1 METKET
7 ANLLR
12 NLAQQYNT
20 KDFIQNDPVQFPH
33 RYTDKRDI
41 EISAIISS
49 WIAYGNRKQIILTL
63 NRLHTEF
70 YDSPYCYIR
79 NRRYVAHRH
88 NEQCLYRFYIYK
100 DFYQL
105 CETLYCI
112 YISKQYPSMEDK
124 LLSIQKEYTS
134 CISLLEALI
143 SLFPNQKGIPLN
155 TTSACKRL
163 CLLLRWLIRKDSIV
177 DLGIWNLLPQSELLI
192 PLDTHVFRMAKELN
206 LTNRKQAD
214 MKTAVEISNK
224 LKKVFPDDPTLGDF
238 ALFGYGIDHK

>member
-7 ANLLR
+7 SELLR

-41 EISAIISS
+41 EISALISS
-49 WIAYGNRKQIILTL
+49 WMAYGNRKQIILML
-63 NRLHTEF
+63 NQLHAEF
-70 YDSPYCYIR
+70 YDSPYLYIR
-79 NRRYVAHRH
+79 SRRYVPHRN
-88 NEQCLYRFYIYK
+88 NEQCLYRFYTYK

-105 CETLYCI
+105 CNTLYYI
-112 YISKQYPSMEDK
+112 YIRNQYPSLEDK
-124 LLSIQKEYTS
+124 LLSMQKEYTS
-134 CISLLEALI
+134 CLSLLRAII
-143 SLFPNQKGIPLN
+143 SLFPDQNGIPQN

-163 CLLLRWLIRKDSIV
+163 CLFLRWLIRKDSIV
-177 DLGIWNLLPQSELLI
+177 DFGIWNLLPQSELII

-206 LTNRKQAD
+206 LTTRKQAD

-224 LKKVFPDDPTLGDF
+224 LKEVFPDDPTLGDF
-238 ALFGYGIDHK
+238 ALFGYGINHK

>member
-1 METKET
+1 
-7 ANLLR
+7 
-12 NLAQQYNT
+12 
-20 KDFIQNDPVQFPH
+20 
-33 RYTDKRDI
+33 
-41 EISAIISS
+41 
-49 WIAYGNRKQIILTL
+49 
-63 NRLHTEF
+63 
-70 YDSPYCYIR
+70 
-79 NRRYVAHRH
+79 
-88 NEQCLYRFYIYK
+88 
-100 DFYQL
+100 
-105 CETLYCI
+105 
-112 YISKQYPSMEDK
+112 MEDK

-224 LKKVFPDDPTLGDF
+224 LKEVFPDDPTLGDF